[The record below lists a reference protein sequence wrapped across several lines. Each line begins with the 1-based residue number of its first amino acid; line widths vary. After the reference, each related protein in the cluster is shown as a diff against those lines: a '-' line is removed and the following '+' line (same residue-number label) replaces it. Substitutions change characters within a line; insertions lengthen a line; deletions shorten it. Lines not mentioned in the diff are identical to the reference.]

1 MTSKEC
7 RVCKNTKE
15 LGEFPR
21 HKQMA
26 DGHLHRCKVCTRE
39 YHREYDRRPERKE
52 KAVQY
57 YEDNRDDIKQRNLTR
72 WNENAEA
79 LNEKRR
85 ERYANDEEY
94 KERTLE
100 SAKASNARL
109 RPERRKKRRETD
121 EGWRLIQVCRTRMW
135 NALNG
140 RAVKTAKTTELLGCT
155 GDELKEYLETTKR
168 EGVDYSGELHIDHII
183 PCSSF
188 DFTDP
193 EQQRRCFHYTNLQI
207 LTAEENLK
215 KSDRLLSP

>member
-7 RVCKNTKE
+7 RVCKETKE
-15 LGEFPR
+15 LGEFPK

-26 DGHLHRCKVCTRE
+26 DGHLHRCKVCTKAYNRE
-39 YHREYDRRPERKE
+39 YSKRESSKERNRK
-52 KAVQY
+52 Y
-57 YEDNRDDIKQRNLTR
+57 YEDNKEDLQTKSRTR

-94 KERTLE
+94 KTARLE
-100 SAKASNARL
+100 GAKASNARL
-109 RPERRKKRRETD
+109 RPERRKNRRETD

-168 EGVDYSGELHIDHII
+168 EGVDYSGELHII

-193 EQQRRCFHYTNLQI
+193 DQQRKCFHYTNLQL

-215 KSDRLLSP
+215 KSDRLL